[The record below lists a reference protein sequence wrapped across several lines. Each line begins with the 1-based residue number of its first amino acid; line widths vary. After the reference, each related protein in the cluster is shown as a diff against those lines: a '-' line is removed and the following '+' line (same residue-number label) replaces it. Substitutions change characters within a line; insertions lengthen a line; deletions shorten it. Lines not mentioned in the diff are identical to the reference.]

1 MSETTELE
9 VVEPSSLE
17 IINKSEI
24 DCQIATAHKFPRS
37 LAAFQS
43 RAIDMVS
50 LDKETAESCVYSRP
64 VGGGK
69 YAEGE
74 SVRLAEIVSAT
85 YGNIRIAARIVEQ
98 SERMVK
104 CQGVAHDLESNTLVT
119 SECIESTIK
128 KNGDPY
134 DERMRIVV
142 AKACLSKA
150 RRDATF
156 QVIPK
161 ALCKKLVEKAKDV
174 MNGGASLEDRRN
186 GAYKWIQSLKISNE
200 RVFGSLKVD
209 GVEDIGEKHLVTLTG
224 LKTAIKD
231 KEITLDEAFP
241 EIKIEATELPTKIE
255 NE

>member
-74 SVRLAEIVSAT
+74 SVRLAAVSYT
-85 YGNIRIAARIVEQ
+85 
-98 SERMVK
+98 
-104 CQGVAHDLESNTLVT
+104 
-119 SECIESTIK
+119 
-128 KNGDPY
+128 
-134 DERMRIVV
+134 
-142 AKACLSKA
+142 
-150 RRDATF
+150 
-156 QVIPK
+156 
-161 ALCKKLVEKAKDV
+161 
-174 MNGGASLEDRRN
+174 
-186 GAYKWIQSLKISNE
+186 
-200 RVFGSLKVD
+200 
-209 GVEDIGEKHLVTLTG
+209 HLT
-224 LKTAIKD
+224 
-231 KEITLDEAFP
+231 
-241 EIKIEATELPTKIE
+241 LPTTPYV
-255 NE
+255 